1 MAKRRTLAKANKIRN
16 ARRLWNHL
24 VRKLSGYHIIEERA
38 KKEDEWDRFERH
50 MKPIRE
56 AQKHNDY

>member
-1 MAKRRTLAKANKIRN
+1 MARGAKWRNEANKRRRAKRV
-16 ARRLWNHL
+16 WNLL
-24 VRKLSGYHIIEERA
+24 VKKRSVMEE
-38 KKEDEWDRFERH
+38 EPEVHESEWDRFERH